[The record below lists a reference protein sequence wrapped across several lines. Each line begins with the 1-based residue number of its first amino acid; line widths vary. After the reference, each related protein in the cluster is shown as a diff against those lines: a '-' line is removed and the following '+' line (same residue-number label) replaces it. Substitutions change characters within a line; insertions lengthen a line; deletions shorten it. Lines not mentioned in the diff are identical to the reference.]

1 MKENWTNDIK
11 QKLEGHQMA
20 PPAGLWEGIGNEMGF
35 PQKSSSKRWYWLAAA
50 VVLALVGF
58 FGIYQFQQD
67 KSLPQ
72 VAQKSQTSETH
83 ITKETHIEKQQLAY
97 ADDGQHTTSKMAPK
111 TSVRASSP
119 TPIEVIQETS
129 QEVIQVESQTEP
141 QQTKE
146 EEHKQI
152 AENESKQ
159 TTTTSQQT
167 LSEDYHHIA
176 HHQNKQVSASS
187 SASDWSI
194 GLNASGGLLAS
205 ADNNRTGRL
214 YYPNAYA
221 YQNGNAVSDIS
232 PYIETNYVSKHHLPV
247 RFGLSLH
254 YQLSPTLS
262 LLSGINYTYLY
273 SEFSIPLYQNLDFD
287 QKLHYLG
294 IPLGL
299 SWQLLRSNGFSLYVS
314 ASAMLEKCLNEKPWQ
329 WSVNAAAGAEYA
341 IIPQLGLY
349 FEPSLGYFFNDGTS
363 FKHYYKEHPFAP
375 SIEFG
380 IRLHISK

>member
-11 QKLEGHQMA
+11 QKLEGHKMA
-20 PPAGLWEGIGNEMGF
+20 PPAGLWEDISSEMGF
-35 PQKSSSKRWYWLAAA
+35 PKKSASKRWYWLAAA

-58 FGIYQFQQD
+58 FGIYQFHQD
-67 KSLPQ
+67 ESIPQ
-72 VAQKSQTSETH
+72 VAQHTSTESAPRVATVTTNPSTPEMVCKEISKKTSQVTSREVVQA
-83 ITKETHIEKQQLAY
+83 EPQEGAQLESQEEKQQ
-97 ADDGQHTTSKMAPK
+97 T
-111 TSVRASSP
+111 
-119 TPIEVIQETS
+119 IEEDN
-129 QEVIQVESQTEP
+129 IQVTKEEP
-141 QQTKE
+141 QQT
-146 EEHKQI
+146 
-152 AENESKQ
+152 S
-159 TTTTSQQT
+159 TTTPHQSF
-167 LSEDYHHIA
+167 SENHRHIA
-176 HHQNKQVSASS
+176 YHQDKQLSASS

-205 ADNNRTGRL
+205 AENSRTERL
-214 YYPNAYA
+214 YYPNNPINENSNSSFNSYT
-221 YQNGNAVSDIS
+221 
-232 PYIETNYVSKHHLPV
+232 ETNYVSKHHLPV

-273 SEFSIPLYQNLDFD
+273 SEFSIPLYQNLNYE

-294 IPLGL
+294 IPIGL

-314 ASAMLEKCLNEKPWQ
+314 ASTMLEKCLNEKPWQ

-349 FEPSLGYFFNDGTS
+349 FEPSLGYFFDDGTS

-380 IRLHISK
+380 IRLHLSK

>member
-11 QKLEGHQMA
+11 QKLEGHKMA
-20 PPAGLWEGIGNEMGF
+20 PPAGLWEDISSEMSF
-35 PQKSSSKRWYWLAAA
+35 PKKSASRRWYWLAAA

-58 FGIYQFQQD
+58 FGIYQFHQD
-67 KSLPQ
+67 ESLPQ
-72 VAQKSQTSETH
+72 VAQHTSTESAPRVATVTTNPSTPVMVCKEISKKTSQVTSREVVQAEPQEGAQLESQEE
-83 ITKETHIEKQQLAY
+83 IQQAIEEDNIQVTKE
-97 ADDGQHTTSKMAPK
+97 
-111 TSVRASSP
+111 
-119 TPIEVIQETS
+119 
-129 QEVIQVESQTEP
+129 EP
-141 QQTKE
+141 QQT
-146 EEHKQI
+146 
-152 AENESKQ
+152 S
-159 TTTTSQQT
+159 TTTPHQSF
-167 LSEDYHHIA
+167 SENHHHIA
-176 HHQNKQVSASS
+176 YHQDKQTSTPS

-214 YYPNAYA
+214 YYPNDYA
-221 YQNGNAVSDIS
+221 YQNGNAVSDTS
-232 PYIETNYVSKHHLPV
+232 PYIETDYVSRHHLPV

-254 YQLSPTLS
+254 YQLSPTPS

-273 SEFSIPLYQNLDFD
+273 SEFNIPLYQNLNYD

-294 IPLGL
+294 IPIGL

-349 FEPSLGYFFNDGTS
+349 FEPSLGYFFDDGTS

-380 IRLHISK
+380 IRLHLRK

>member
-72 VAQKSQTSETH
+72 VAQKSQNSETH

-152 AENESKQ
+152 EKEEPKQ
-159 TTTTSQQT
+159 TTTMSQQT

-176 HHQNKQVSASS
+176 HHQDKQLSASS

-205 ADNNRTGRL
+205 ADNSHTGRL
-214 YYPNAYA
+214 YYHDDYI
-221 YQNGNAVSDIS
+221 NGNSNNHFDYS
-232 PYIETNYVSKHHLPV
+232 PYTETNYVSKHHLPV

-273 SEFSIPLYQNLDFD
+273 SEFSIPLYQDLNYD

-294 IPLGL
+294 IPIGL

-329 WSVNAAAGAEYA
+329 WSVNATAGAEYA

>member
-11 QKLEGHQMA
+11 QKLEGHKMA
-20 PPAGLWEGIGNEMGF
+20 PPAGLWEDISSEMGF
-35 PQKSSSKRWYWLAAA
+35 PKKSASKRWYWLAAA

-58 FGIYQFQQD
+58 FGIYQLHQD
-67 KSLPQ
+67 ASLPQ
-72 VAQKSQTSETH
+72 VAQHTSTESAPRVATVTTNPSTPVMVCKEISKKTSQVTSREVVQAEPQEGAQLESQEEIQQT
-83 ITKETHIEKQQLAY
+83 IEEDNIQVTKE
-97 ADDGQHTTSKMAPK
+97 
-111 TSVRASSP
+111 
-119 TPIEVIQETS
+119 
-129 QEVIQVESQTEP
+129 EP
-141 QQTKE
+141 QQT
-146 EEHKQI
+146 
-152 AENESKQ
+152 S
-159 TTTTSQQT
+159 TTTPHQSF
-167 LSEDYHHIA
+167 SENHRHIA
-176 HHQNKQVSASS
+176 YHQDKQASAPS

-194 GLNASGGLLAS
+194 GLNVSGGLLAS

-232 PYIETNYVSKHHLPV
+232 PYIETDYVSRHHLPV
-247 RFGLSLH
+247 RFGLSLS

-273 SEFSIPLYQNLDFD
+273 SEFNIPLYQNINYD

-299 SWQLLRSNGFSLYVS
+299 SWQLLRSNGFCFYVS

-329 WSVNAAAGAEYA
+329 WSVNAAAGAEYT

-349 FEPSLGYFFNDGTS
+349 LEPSLGYYFDDGTS
-363 FKHYYKEHPFAP
+363 FDHYYKEHPFAP

>member
-11 QKLEGHQMA
+11 QKLEGHKMA
-20 PPAGLWEGIGNEMGF
+20 PPAGLWEDISSEMSF
-35 PQKSSSKRWYWLAAA
+35 PKKSASRRWYWLAAA

-58 FGIYQFQQD
+58 FGIYQFHQD
-67 KSLPQ
+67 ESLPQ
-72 VAQKSQTSETH
+72 VAQHTSTESAPRVATVTTNPSTPVMVCKEISKKTSQVTSREVVQAEPQEGAQLESQEE
-83 ITKETHIEKQQLAY
+83 IQQAIEEDNIQVTKE
-97 ADDGQHTTSKMAPK
+97 
-111 TSVRASSP
+111 
-119 TPIEVIQETS
+119 
-129 QEVIQVESQTEP
+129 EP
-141 QQTKE
+141 QQT
-146 EEHKQI
+146 
-152 AENESKQ
+152 S
-159 TTTTSQQT
+159 TTTPHQSF
-167 LSEDYHHIA
+167 SENQRHIA
-176 HHQNKQVSASS
+176 YHQDKQASTPS

-221 YQNGNAVSDIS
+221 YQNGNAVSDTS
-232 PYIETNYVSKHHLPV
+232 PYIETDYVSRHHLPV

-273 SEFSIPLYQNLDFD
+273 SEFNIPLYQNINYD

-299 SWQLLRSNGFSLYVS
+299 SWQLLRSNGFCLYVS

-329 WSVNAAAGAEYA
+329 WSVNAATGAEYT

-349 FEPSLGYFFNDGTS
+349 LEPSLGYYFDDGTS
-363 FKHYYKEHPFAP
+363 FDHYYKEHPFAP

>member
-11 QKLEGHQMA
+11 QKLEGHKMA
-20 PPAGLWEGIGNEMGF
+20 PPAGLWEDISSEMGF
-35 PQKSSSKRWYWLAAA
+35 PKKSASKRWYWLAAA

-58 FGIYQFQQD
+58 FGIYQFHQD
-67 KSLPQ
+67 ESLPQ
-72 VAQKSQTSETH
+72 VAQHTSTESVPRVATVTTNPSTPVMVCKEISKKTSQVTSREVVQAEPQEEAQLESQEEIQQT
-83 ITKETHIEKQQLAY
+83 IEEDNIQVTKE
-97 ADDGQHTTSKMAPK
+97 
-111 TSVRASSP
+111 
-119 TPIEVIQETS
+119 
-129 QEVIQVESQTEP
+129 EP
-141 QQTKE
+141 QQT
-146 EEHKQI
+146 
-152 AENESKQ
+152 S
-159 TTTTSQQT
+159 TTTPHQSF
-167 LSEDYHHIA
+167 SENHHHIA
-176 HHQNKQVSASS
+176 YHQDKQASIPS

-194 GLNASGGLLAS
+194 GINASGGLLAS

-232 PYIETNYVSKHHLPV
+232 PYIETDYVSRHHLPV
-247 RFGLSLH
+247 RFGLSLN
-254 YQLSPTLS
+254 YQLSSTLS

-273 SEFSIPLYQNLDFD
+273 SEFNIPLYQNINYD

-299 SWQLLRSNGFSLYVS
+299 SWQLLRSNGFCLYVS

-329 WSVNAAAGAEYA
+329 WSVNAAAGAEYT

-349 FEPSLGYFFNDGTS
+349 LEPSLGYYFDDGTS
-363 FKHYYKEHPFAP
+363 FDHYYKEHPFAP

>member
-1 MKENWTNDIK
+1 MKENWTNNIK
-11 QKLEGHQMA
+11 QKLEGHKMA
-20 PPAGLWEGIGNEMGF
+20 PPAGLWEDISSEMGF
-35 PQKSSSKRWYWLAAA
+35 QKEPASKRWYWLAAA
-50 VVLALVGF
+50 VILALVGF

-67 KSLPQ
+67 DTLPQ
-72 VAQKSQTSETH
+72 VALKSQETEPH

-97 ADDGQHTTSKMAPK
+97 ADDGQHTTSKMAPNAPLTVSSTT
-111 TSVRASSP
+111 TS
-119 TPIEVIQETS
+119 TETNQETS

-152 AENESKQ
+152 EKEEHKQ
-159 TTTTSQQT
+159 TSTTSQQT

-176 HHQNKQVSASS
+176 HYQNKQLSASS

-205 ADNNRTGRL
+205 AENSRTERL
-214 YYPNAYA
+214 YYPNNPI
-221 YQNGNAVSDIS
+221 NGDSNSS
-232 PYIETNYVSKHHLPV
+232 FNSYTETNYVSKHHLPV

-273 SEFSIPLYQNLDFD
+273 SEFSIPLYQDLNYD

-294 IPLGL
+294 IPIGL

-314 ASAMLEKCLNEKPWQ
+314 ASTMLEKCLNEKPWQ

-349 FEPSLGYFFNDGTS
+349 FEPSLGYFFDDGTS
-363 FKHYYKEHPFAP
+363 FSHYYKEHPFAP

-380 IRLHISK
+380 IRLHLSK

>member
-11 QKLEGHQMA
+11 QKLEGHKMA
-20 PPAGLWEGIGNEMGF
+20 PPAGLWEDISSEMGF
-35 PQKSSSKRWYWLAAA
+35 PKKSASKRWYWLAAA

-58 FGIYQFQQD
+58 FGIYQFHQD
-67 KSLPQ
+67 ESLPQ
-72 VAQKSQTSETH
+72 VAQHTSTESVPRVATVTTNPSTPVMVCKEISKKTSQVTSREVVQAEPQEEAQLESQEEIQQT
-83 ITKETHIEKQQLAY
+83 IEEDNIQVTKE
-97 ADDGQHTTSKMAPK
+97 
-111 TSVRASSP
+111 
-119 TPIEVIQETS
+119 
-129 QEVIQVESQTEP
+129 EP
-141 QQTKE
+141 QQT
-146 EEHKQI
+146 
-152 AENESKQ
+152 S
-159 TTTTSQQT
+159 TTTPHQSF
-167 LSEDYHHIA
+167 SENHHHIA
-176 HHQNKQVSASS
+176 YHQDKQASIPS

-194 GLNASGGLLAS
+194 GINASGGLLAS

-232 PYIETNYVSKHHLPV
+232 PYIETDYVSRHHLPV
-247 RFGLSLH
+247 RFGLSLN

-273 SEFSIPLYQNLDFD
+273 SEFNIPLYQNINYD

-299 SWQLLRSNGFSLYVS
+299 SWQLLRSNGFCLYVS

-329 WSVNAAAGAEYA
+329 WSVNAAAGAEYT

-349 FEPSLGYFFNDGTS
+349 LEPSLGYYFDDGTS
-363 FKHYYKEHPFAP
+363 FDHRFFNAHPYKIKP
-375 SIEFG
+375 
-380 IRLHISK
+380 LYKL

>member
-11 QKLEGHQMA
+11 QKLEGHKMA
-20 PPAGLWEGIGNEMGF
+20 PPAGLWEDISSEMGF
-35 PQKSSSKRWYWLAAA
+35 PKKSASKRWYWLAAA

-58 FGIYQFQQD
+58 FGIYQFHQD
-67 KSLPQ
+67 ASLPQ
-72 VAQKSQTSETH
+72 VAQHTSTESAPRVATVTTNPSTPVMVCKEISKKTSQVTSREVVQAEPQEGAQLESQEE
-83 ITKETHIEKQQLAY
+83 IQQAIEEDNIQVTKE
-97 ADDGQHTTSKMAPK
+97 
-111 TSVRASSP
+111 
-119 TPIEVIQETS
+119 
-129 QEVIQVESQTEP
+129 EP
-141 QQTKE
+141 QQT
-146 EEHKQI
+146 
-152 AENESKQ
+152 S
-159 TTTTSQQT
+159 TTTPHQSF
-167 LSEDYHHIA
+167 SENHHHIA
-176 HHQNKQVSASS
+176 YHQDKQASIPS

-221 YQNGNAVSDIS
+221 SQNGNAVSDIS
-232 PYIETNYVSKHHLPV
+232 PYIETDYVSRHHLPV
-247 RFGLSLH
+247 RFGLSLN

-273 SEFSIPLYQNLDFD
+273 SEFNIPLYQNINYD

-299 SWQLLRSNGFSLYVS
+299 SWQLLRSNGFCLYVS

-329 WSVNAAAGAEYA
+329 WSVNAAAGAEYT

-349 FEPSLGYFFNDGTS
+349 LEPSLGYYFDDGTS
-363 FKHYYKEHPFAP
+363 FDHYYKEHPFAP